1 MPAWATFAGVA
12 TVVTLLLL
20 VLARA
25 SQSAIDGGEAAVD
38 PGESR
43 ATPRQRLPDDGFVY
57 PLAPDPP
64 TTPEISTSVLLANVA
79 VTQGLFGAIL
89 VAAAW
94 YAEIP
99 PAALG
104 LAGGASDA
112 GALATGVA
120 FGVGLYVANE
130 LGAGVGRRLG
140 LGGGETLRAA
150 LAPETLLGWVTLLGV
165 VLPAVAAFEEFLFR
179 AALIGALGAGYG
191 VSPWLLAAVSS
202 AAFAIGHG
210 AQGRAGVVVT
220 GLLGFVLA
228 AGFVLTGSLL
238 VVVVAHY
245 LVNALEFVVH
255 EALDLD
261 PVGAEAAASH

>member
-179 AALIGALGAGYG
+179 AALIGALGAGFDVPLPALVVGSSILFG
-191 VSPWLLAAVSS
+191 V
-202 AAFAIGHG
+202 GHG
-210 AQGRAGVVVT
+210 AQGVLGVTVT
-220 GLLGFVLA
+220 ATLGLVLGTA
-228 AGFVLTGSLL
+228 FVLTGSLA

-245 LVNALEFVVH
+245 VVNALEFVVR
-255 EALDLD
+255 EGVL
-261 PVGAEAAASH
+261 G